1 MSYEGNKSS
10 LSSSEEEEDEE
21 EETTKAQ
28 RVVKYNE
35 KFNVPEQTEE
45 EESKTHENAEVE
57 HLADNSE
64 IKRRKSGL

>member
-1 MSYEGNKSS
+1 MSDEGNKSS
-10 LSSSEEEEDEE
+10 LSSSEEEEE

>member
-1 MSYEGNKSS
+1 MSDEGNKSS
-10 LSSSEEEEDEE
+10 LSSSEEEEEE

>member
-1 MSYEGNKSS
+1 MSDEGNKSS
-10 LSSSEEEEDEE
+10 LSSSEEEEEE

-35 KFNVPEQTEE
+35 KFNVSEQTEE

>member
-1 MSYEGNKSS
+1 MSDEGNKSS
-10 LSSSEEEEDEE
+10 LSSSEEEEEE

-45 EESKTHENAEVE
+45 EESKTH
-57 HLADNSE
+57 
-64 IKRRKSGL
+64 

>member
-1 MSYEGNKSS
+1 MSDEGNKSS
-10 LSSSEEEEDEE
+10 LSSSEEEEE

-64 IKRRKSGL
+64 IKRRKSGI

>member
-1 MSYEGNKSS
+1 MSDEGNKSS
-10 LSSSEEEEDEE
+10 LSSSEEEE

>member
-1 MSYEGNKSS
+1 MSDEENKSS
-10 LSSSEEEEDEE
+10 LSSSEEESN
-21 EETTKAQ
+21 KAQ

-45 EESKTHENAEVE
+45 EEEAKTHENAEVE
-57 HLADNSE
+57 QLADNSE